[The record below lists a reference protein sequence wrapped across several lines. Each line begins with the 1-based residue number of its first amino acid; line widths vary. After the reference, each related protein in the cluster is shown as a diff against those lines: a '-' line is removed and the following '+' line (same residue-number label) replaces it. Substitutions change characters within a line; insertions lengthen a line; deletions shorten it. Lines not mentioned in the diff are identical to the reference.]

1 MYDYMMFNNKD
12 ALSDIALNYFG
23 RKITYKQLNDEIEKC
38 AQALTAMGIG
48 QGDVVSLNML
58 SMPETVYL
66 LYAINRLGAICNF
79 LVANGT
85 CKFRSNGAPIPK

>member
-38 AQALTAMGIG
+38 AQALTVMGIG

-66 LYAINRLGAICNF
+66 LYCCP
-79 LVANGT
+79 AN
-85 CKFRSNGAPIPK
+85 